1 MLYLVNYITKDIIIY
16 MKRQEITDKFNKQII
31 IKNYSTQTIK
41 NYLSALKM
49 FLDWAENSKLKKVE
63 ELKISPN
70 YSLFLL
76 SSQYL
81 SISVKLAS

>member
-1 MLYLVNYITKDIIIY
+1 